1 MSENKCQY
9 LNCGKSKKMFPN
21 LKMYRFSKEERK
33 EIWIINSAPQ
43 TDPENKGI
51 DENEVEEE
59 SNGKSDDNLDNQ
71 ANNDEDKFSDKS
83 DDKNQNELLN
93 ATEFKKLDTSKQR
106 SRGRKKQWDTIIL
119 SSKHAEKIPIIE
131 EKKKN

>member
-1 MSENKCQY
+1 MKWIRFQKTEPYIIQY
-9 LNCGKSKKMFPN
+9 K
-21 LKMYRFSKEERK
+21 Y
-33 EIWIINSAPQ
+33 
-43 TDPENKGI
+43 D
-51 DENEVEEE
+51 
-59 SNGKSDDNLDNQ
+59 LD
-71 ANNDEDKFSDKS
+71 
-83 DDKNQNELLN
+83 